1 MQENISGKEEDSR
14 IEVVAPSKEEGNHRT
29 LFVDFDALNN
39 QEFCNNKISNTKY
52 TVWNFLPK
60 NLFEQFRR
68 VANLYFLIIAVIS
81 STPASPYPPGFNW
94 ISICFVLAVNMVK
107 EIYEDVKRYQR
118 DKAINHQF
126 VLQYNPTSREFEPI
140 HWKNVSVGSL
150 VKIKK
155 NEEVPADVLLM
166 STSHSQNLA
175 FIQTTN
181 LDGETNLKP
190 KRSIT
195 IPNNALKD
203 LHSLKMKIS
212 CQPPNASLYTFCGNY
227 SVNFSETIY
236 PMDISNLLLRG
247 SRLRNTE
254 EALGVVI
261 YTGPDTK
268 SVRNM
273 MKPPFKRARMETII
287 NKLIIFLLIVDIIC
301 CVVSASYSTF
311 WEFNNAQHWY
321 LGPQEIQPG
330 LYWIRSFFGFTVV
343 FGPMVPITLYVSLE
357 IVRVAQSIFIQWDVD
372 MTHNGIAPQCK
383 NSNLNEELGQIKYIF
398 SDKTGTLTENQMDF
412 RVCSIGGKKYTE
424 EQFSSLTEFFQDESV
439 ESSFLQLL
447 SVCHDVMPEISEKNP
462 EEINYSGS
470 SPDEIALLKALQKI
484 GITFIKRKETQFTIL
499 WNSKEKKQ
507 KIKFKVL
514 HILPFTSERRRMSV
528 IVETQKG
535 IELFV
540 KGADSIIFSK
550 LEKNVSFELLKMTS
564 SHIDEF
570 ANQGLR
576 TLVCAKRHVTNQ
588 FYEEWKKKFFFASNL
603 IFEREKKLNEVFDEI
618 ENNLQLIGVTA
629 IEDCLQKHV
638 PRTIS
643 RLKEAGIK
651 IWMLTGDK
659 RETAVNVAKS
669 CGIFQVENFSHFTI
683 GGEDLQKVENE
694 ILEIWNFHMK
704 FPQKKFGVVM
714 TGASFSLTFA
724 DFTIF

>member
-1 MQENISGKEEDSR
+1 
-14 IEVVAPSKEEGNHRT
+14 
-29 LFVDFDALNN
+29 
-39 QEFCNNKISNTKY
+39 
-52 TVWNFLPK
+52 
-60 NLFEQFRR
+60 
-68 VANLYFLIIAVIS
+68 
-81 STPASPYPPGFNW
+81 
-94 ISICFVLAVNMVK
+94 
-107 EIYEDVKRYQR
+107 
-118 DKAINHQF
+118 
-126 VLQYNPTSREFEPI
+126 
-140 HWKNVSVGSL
+140 
-150 VKIKK
+150 
-155 NEEVPADVLLM
+155 
-166 STSHSQNLA
+166 
-175 FIQTTN
+175 
-181 LDGETNLKP
+181 
-190 KRSIT
+190 
-195 IPNNALKD
+195 
-203 LHSLKMKIS
+203 
-212 CQPPNASLYTFCGNY
+212 
-227 SVNFSETIY
+227 
-236 PMDISNLLLRG
+236 
-247 SRLRNTE
+247 
-254 EALGVVI
+254 
-261 YTGPDTK
+261 
-268 SVRNM
+268 
-273 MKPPFKRARMETII
+273 
-287 NKLIIFLLIVDIIC
+287 
-301 CVVSASYSTF
+301 
-311 WEFNNAQHWY
+311 
-321 LGPQEIQPG
+321 
-330 LYWIRSFFGFTVV
+330 
-343 FGPMVPITLYVSLE
+343 MVPITLYVSLE
-357 IVRVAQSIFIQWDVD
+357 IVRVAQSIFIQWDTE

-462 EEINYSGS
+462 ENINYSGS

-507 KIKFKVL
+507 KIKFNVL

-588 FYEEWKKKFFFASNL
+588 FYEEWKKKFLFASNL
-603 IFEREKKLNEVFDEI
+603 IFEREKKLNEVFELI
-618 ENNLQLIGVTA
+618 ENNLELIGVTA

-683 GGEDLQKVENE
+683 VGEDLQKVENE
-694 ILEIWNFHMK
+694 ILEIWNFHTK

-714 TGASFSLTFA
+714 TGASFSLTFVVFKIFEKEKKKKNFF
-724 DFTIF
+724 FTKNFFSNFTKKLFFPSLFKPQQTTHLPELEMSELDRCQNDKFDIWQKFTKILLNAESVICCRVSPLQKSLAVQLIKSRDPEVSTLAIGDGANDVSMILTAHVGIGIQGNEGMQASLASDISLSRFFSS